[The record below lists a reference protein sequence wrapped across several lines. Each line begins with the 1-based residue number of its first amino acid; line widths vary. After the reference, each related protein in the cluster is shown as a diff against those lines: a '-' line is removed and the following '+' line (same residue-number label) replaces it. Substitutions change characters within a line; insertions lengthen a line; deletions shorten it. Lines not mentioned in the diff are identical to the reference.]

1 MPQRLHGR
9 EWACLGLS
17 IALGPVFLEAAYAIP
32 GLIFGAAAGFYVLVC
47 LLVVPLIV
55 LLAGRLKFVVWQLSI
70 FSIIVAVILD
80 DLSDHAV
87 RHSEIPRV
95 LFVFWVLGTLFSSP
109 LPIYFFLKPMNWRA
123 RAIWGV
129 SIVAAGI
136 IIWLGMKRITG

>member
-9 EWACLGLS
+9 EWACLGLAVA
-17 IALGPVFLEAAYAIP
+17 IGPLWLEAGNAIP
-32 GLIFGAAAGFYVLVC
+32 GLIFGAGARFYILVC

-70 FSIIVAVILD
+70 VSIIAAVILD

-109 LPIYFFLKPMNWRA
+109 LPIYFFLKPMNWGA

-129 SIVAAGI
+129 SIVAVGI
-136 IIWLGMKRITG
+136 AIWLGMKRITR